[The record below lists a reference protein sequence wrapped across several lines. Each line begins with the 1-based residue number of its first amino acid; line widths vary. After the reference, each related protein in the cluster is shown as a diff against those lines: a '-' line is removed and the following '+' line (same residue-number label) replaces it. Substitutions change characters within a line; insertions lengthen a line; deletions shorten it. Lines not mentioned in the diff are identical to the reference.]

1 MVATHRGMHFAP
13 KENETMD
20 FVVASEVMPL
30 DSKLKILEELGK
42 EEWIEIFKNWK
53 PRTSPGK
60 AKPAPLDQRV
70 NILVNDNERIML
82 DSEAQA
88 LKLNGEKI
96 TLSQLIRNRA
106 LGSIDLE
113 RWRTIAEKAIV
124 DIQEIFDNQ
133 KKLQEQKIILE
144 GLIEDEEDTTEIE
157 VYNMQIAEINAKLS
171 RLVAQSKGRNNRLTG
186 RMSMAESE
194 HVKWRANRL
203 CISSSDYLRMMIFN
217 LEPDSEADS
226 HFSFDAKRRFY
237 ISIVDVAENG
247 WGTPPKLFNCSQCGN
262 YLEEIEKLQE
272 RIRQLESFN

>member
-1 MVATHRGMHFAP
+1 MVATHRGTHFAP

-53 PRTSPGK
+53 PRTAPGK
-60 AKPAPLDQRV
+60 AKSAPLDQRV
-70 NILVNDNERIML
+70 NILVSDNERIML

-96 TLSQLIRNRA
+96 TLSQMIRNRA
-106 LGSIDLE
+106 LGSVDLE

-133 KKLQEQKIILE
+133 KKLQEQKMILE
-144 GLIEDEEDTTEIE
+144 GLIEEEEDTTEIE
-157 VYNMQIAEINAKLS
+157 VYNMEIAEINAKLS

-217 LEPDSEADS
+217 LEPNSEADS